1 MCDSKVLTIGAIN
14 FVKIAGNKFGG
25 TTAGRDD
32 GSTWVFRFVDFGYK
46 VNTRSSMSGNGETFC
61 RGRQFLISYKSVK
74 RVVDNALI
82 QRLVLYFRNLHLFH
96 SNTIKT

>member
-1 MCDSKVLTIGAIN
+1 
-14 FVKIAGNKFGG
+14 
-25 TTAGRDD
+25 
-32 GSTWVFRFVDFGYK
+32 
-46 VNTRSSMSGNGETFC
+46 MSGNGETFC
-61 RGRQFLISYKSVK
+61 SGRQFLISYKSVN

>member
-1 MCDSKVLTIGAIN
+1 
-14 FVKIAGNKFGG
+14 
-25 TTAGRDD
+25 
-32 GSTWVFRFVDFGYK
+32 
-46 VNTRSSMSGNGETFC
+46 MSGNGETFC
-61 RGRQFLISYKSVK
+61 SDRQFLISYKSVN